1 MIHIAIVD
9 DEQKQRDLLCGY
21 LERYRQ
27 ESGRQLRVTAF
38 ADAETFLQGY
48 QPDFDIIFMDIQLP
62 DRDGMTLSKKLRETN
77 RTVILIFVTNMVQ
90 MAVEGY
96 SVDAMD
102 FIVKPVNY
110 YRMAAA
116 LDKACLQLEQKQ
128 GVTLTIRT
136 KNRPVLPRFLLAVL
150 CGDAGPP
157 HHLPHHHRRVRRG
170 GQSEKAGAAAGGPG
184 VCPVQQRLSGGAAVC
199 AGGDRGDRGGERRAA
214 AHQPHPAQ
222 GVSASAFRLS
232 GKGWLKCMLP

>member
-136 KNRPVLPRFLLAVL
+136 KNGLYCIDSSQLCYVEMQAHHTIFHTTTGVYDAVGSLKKLEQQLEGQGFARCNSGYLVGLRYVRAVTEETVEVNGEPLRISRTRRKEFLRQLSDYL
-150 CGDAGPP
+150 G
-157 HHLPHHHRRVRRG
+157 RG
-170 GQSEKAGAAAGGPG
+170 G
-184 VCPVQQRLSGGAAVC
+184 
-199 AGGDRGDRGGERRAA
+199 
-214 AHQPHPAQ
+214 
-222 GVSASAFRLS
+222 
-232 GKGWLKCMLP
+232 

>member
-116 LDKACLQLEQKQ
+116 LDSLKKLEQQLEGQ
-128 GVTLTIRT
+128 GFARCNSGYLVGLRYVRAVTEETVEVNGEPLRISRT
-136 KNRPVLPRFLLAVL
+136 RRKEFLRQLSDYL
-150 CGDAGPP
+150 G
-157 HHLPHHHRRVRRG
+157 RG
-170 GQSEKAGAAAGGPG
+170 G
-184 VCPVQQRLSGGAAVC
+184 
-199 AGGDRGDRGGERRAA
+199 
-214 AHQPHPAQ
+214 
-222 GVSASAFRLS
+222 
-232 GKGWLKCMLP
+232 

>member
-1 MIHIAIVD
+1 MLHIAIVD

-27 ESGRQLRVTAF
+27 KSGRQLRVTAF

-136 KNRPVLPRFLLAVL
+136 KNGLYCIDSSQL
-150 CGDAGPP
+150 CYVEMQA
-157 HHLPHHHRRVRRG
+157 HHRRVRRG
-170 GQSEKAGAAAGGPG
+170 GQPEKAGAAAGGPG
-184 VCPVQQRLSGGAAVC
+184 VCPVQQWLSGGAAVC

-214 AHQPHPAQ
+214 AYQPHPAQ